1 MNNNFSL
8 WKDILSGVP
17 QGSILGPLM
26 FNIYIND
33 IFLFPDNGCLSNYAD
48 GTTLYSIGE
57 NHNTN
62 RNILIKSFLPLQK
75 WFYDNY
81 MVLNQGKCCYMSFG
95 SNPDK
100 RDLILEDSTKI
111 PSAEEYAILGVTIDN
126 RLTFNNH
133 LKNLCKKIANKLNA
147 LTRVAPYLDHN
158 QLRLIYNSFF
168 KGQLS
173 YCPLIWTFCSRRSDH
188 LINKLQERALRIAYS
203 DFNSSFSEL
212 LEMANESTINIRNL
226 KFLLTE
232 VYKFLNGLSP
242 PIMNEV
248 FQTNDNPYDLRNPRI
263 LASKHKSTIKYG
275 INTIAFRGSQ
285 IWQNIPSE
293 IRNSE
298 SLSLFKSNIKQIQS
312 LPCRCKIC
320 RSFIANIGYID

>member
-1 MNNNFSL
+1 
-8 WKDILSGVP
+8 
-17 QGSILGPLM
+17 
-26 FNIYIND
+26 
-33 IFLFPDNGCLSNYAD
+33 
-48 GTTLYSIGE
+48 
-57 NHNTN
+57 
-62 RNILIKSFLPLQK
+62 
-75 WFYDNY
+75 
-81 MVLNQGKCCYMSFG
+81 MVLNPSKCCYMSFG

-100 RDLILEDSTKI
+100 SDLILEDSTKI

-147 LTRVAPYLDHN
+147 LTRIAPYLDHN

-212 LEMANESTINIRNL
+212 LEMANESTIHIRNL

-242 PIMNEV
+242 
-248 FQTNDNPYDLRNPRI
+248 Q
-263 LASKHKSTIKYG
+263 
-275 INTIAFRGSQ
+275 
-285 IWQNIPSE
+285 
-293 IRNSE
+293 
-298 SLSLFKSNIKQIQS
+298 
-312 LPCRCKIC
+312 
-320 RSFIANIGYID
+320 